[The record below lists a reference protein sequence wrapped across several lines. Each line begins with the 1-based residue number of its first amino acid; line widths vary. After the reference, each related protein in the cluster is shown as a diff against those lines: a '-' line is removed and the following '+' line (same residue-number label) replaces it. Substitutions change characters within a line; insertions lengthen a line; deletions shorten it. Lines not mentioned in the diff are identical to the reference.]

1 MDKFDLYKDMKQRT
15 NGTLL
20 IGVVGPVRTGKS
32 TFVRRFMELMV
43 LPNIKNNYE
52 LKMAQDEL
60 PQAGTGKLVMT
71 SEPKFVPKE
80 SINIEILPGVE
91 TDVRIIDC
99 VGFTFKGSM
108 ALDEDGQERLVD
120 TPWQKERMP
129 FSQAASIGTKRVITE
144 HSNIGL
150 VITSDG
156 SISSFSRESYIE
168 AEKKAI
174 DELQH
179 IGKPFVVI
187 LNTIHPYSKETT
199 LLAEEMEHLY
209 HVKVLAIN
217 CEQLKKEDINIIMEH
232 ILLEFPIT
240 EMQFYL
246 PNWFHLLPEK
256 NKNRMAIIQKV
267 KDIVKQLTTIRDV
280 YKRLEWKEECITS
293 LTMDKI
299 DMATGKVCCRIE
311 LLSSCYYDLLS
322 ELTGIS
328 IKNEYELIQILVR
341 LADINREYKKIE
353 FAIESVNHSG
363 YGVVEPIQEEITI
376 EEPTLIKNGNK
387 FGIKLKSKAPSIH
400 MIKADIETEIA
411 PIIGTEEQAMDVIA
425 YMKDRYTNQDEIWDT
440 NIFGKSVWEMVEDG
454 MRRKL
459 DQINEE
465 SKGKLQNTMKKVVND
480 SNGGLVCIII

>member
-80 SINIEILPGVE
+80 AITIEILPGVE
-91 TDVRIIDC
+91 TDVRMIDC

-108 ALDEDGQERLVD
+108 ALDEEGQERLVD
-120 TPWQKERMP
+120 TPWQKEKMP
-129 FSQAASIGTKRVITE
+129 FSKAASIGTKRVITE
-144 HSNIGL
+144 HSNIGI
-150 VITSDG
+150 VITCDG
-156 SISSFSRESYIE
+156 SIHSFARDSYIE

-174 DELQH
+174 EELKR
-179 IGKPFVVI
+179 IKKPFVVL
-187 LNTIHPYSKETT
+187 LNTIHPYNRET
-199 LLAEEMEHLY
+199 LSLAEKMEQLY
-209 HVKVLAIN
+209 HVKVLAMN
-217 CEQLKKEDINIIMEH
+217 CEQLKREDINVIMEH
-232 ILLEFPIT
+232 MLLEFPIT

-256 NKNRMAIIQKV
+256 NKNRIAIIRKV
-267 KDIVKQLTTIRDV
+267 KDIIKQFTTIRDI
-280 YKRLEWKEECITS
+280 YKKLEWKEECITS
-293 LTMDKI
+293 LTMDNV
-299 DMATGKVCCRIE
+299 DMATGKVCCHIE
-311 LLSSCYYDLLS
+311 LLSSCYYELLS

-328 IKNEYELIQILVR
+328 IKNEYELIPILVNM
-341 LADINREYKKIE
+341 ANINREYKKIA
-353 FAIESVNHSG
+353 FAVESVNHSG
-363 YGVVEPIQEEITI
+363 YGVVEPVQEEII
-376 EEPTLIKNGNK
+376 MEEPALIKNGNK

-411 PIIGTEEQAMDVIA
+411 PIIGTQQQAMDVIT
-425 YMKDRYTNQDEIWDT
+425 YMKECYTNDGEIWDT

-465 SKGKLQNTMKKVVND
+465 SKNKLQNTMKKVVND